1 MFRKHLVL
9 LIAISLCFSSM
20 AFADHHEGDDH
31 PPMLVLMPPPDVE
44 KPEGVEMT
52 GDPKEDFRTVFRT
65 FFQLMDQDGS
75 GELSRDEL
83 RGWVHPGPG
92 PGMGEHDDGMMGDH
106 EDMGEHDGMGDG
118 DMAEEI
124 RMLKEELRRVHE
136 EQRMRHRE
144 HMQEQIQRAREHLRQ
159 LEEDAGRM
167 EEEQNTEGGQQDGNR
182 QDGRG

>member
-1 MFRKHLVL
+1 
-9 LIAISLCFSSM
+9 
-20 AFADHHEGDDH
+20 
-31 PPMLVLMPPPDVE
+31 
-44 KPEGVEMT
+44 MT
-52 GDPKEDFRTVFRT
+52 GDPEENFRTVFRT

-83 RGWVHPGPG
+83 RGWVHPGPE

-106 EDMGEHDGMGDG
+106 EDMGEHNGMGDG

-159 LEEDAGRM
+159 LEEDAGRT

>member
-1 MFRKHLVL
+1 
-9 LIAISLCFSSM
+9 
-20 AFADHHEGDDH
+20 
-31 PPMLVLMPPPDVE
+31 
-44 KPEGVEMT
+44 MT
-52 GDPKEDFRTVFRT
+52 GDPEENFRTVFRT
-65 FFQLMDQDGS
+65 FFQLLDQDGS

-83 RGWVHPGPG
+83 RGWVHPGSG
-92 PGMGEHDDGMMGDH
+92 PR
-106 EDMGEHDGMGDG
+106 MGEHDGMGDG